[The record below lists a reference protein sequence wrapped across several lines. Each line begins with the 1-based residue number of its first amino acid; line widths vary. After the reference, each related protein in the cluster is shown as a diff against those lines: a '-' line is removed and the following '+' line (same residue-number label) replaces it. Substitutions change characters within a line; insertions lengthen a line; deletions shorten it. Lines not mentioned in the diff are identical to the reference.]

1 MMKSIL
7 SGFSIGTPA
16 TRAETIKKLKDT
28 GYIKAK
34 GKSLTCTELGRAL
47 VEVFPVR
54 DLFNL
59 DYTGRLEKT
68 LSDIEKGK
76 FKKDDFLKMIKSFT
90 VNAVD
95 SIKKDVS
102 MRKSFKVELPQGTE
116 SLGKCPICG
125 NDVIETERA
134 FGCTNWKNGC
144 KYTIWKDDK
153 FINAIGKKVS
163 KEMVQLLLKN
173 GKVGFRN
180 IKSKK
185 GTFYSAYFR
194 YEYDKKNGRY
204 VWKTEFIN

>member
-1 MMKSIL
+1 M
-7 SGFSIGTPA
+7 
-16 TRAETIKKLKDT
+16 
-28 GYIKAK
+28 
-34 GKSLTCTELGRAL
+34 
-47 VEVFPVR
+47 
-54 DLFNL
+54 
-59 DYTGRLEKT
+59 
-68 LSDIEKGK
+68 SDIEKGK

-102 MRKSFKVELPQGTE
+102 MLKSFKVELPQGTE

-185 GTFYSAYFR
+185 GTLYSAYFR